1 MIRNQGSKHVIRVL
15 LKLCAILIMANLLTS
30 CATLNRIIQKPTVN
44 FRKMQITKADL
55 VQSTAVFN
63 FDVQN
68 PNPIPIKANKI
79 TYDLKLNGQN
89 FVTGILDQG
98 LDLEAGKT
106 SRLAIPITL
115 PYLEFF
121 KSIAQLWQTKSADY
135 ALTGGFAV
143 GPFTIPFQAH
153 GSFDLPKMPKI
164 SIEALQIQKLSL
176 NGARLNCRLQMNNP
190 NAFDL
195 LLKRLDYHLNLGK
208 ITFAQASARSV
219 SPLKKNSS
227 AIMNLAFDVS
237 FAKLG
242 HTAYQLLQGQ
252 KADFTLTGGLIF
264 DGKNQGDQKV
274 PFNLSGQVPVVK

>member
-1 MIRNQGSKHVIRVL
+1 MLRNQSSKHLIQVL
-15 LKLCAILIMANLLTS
+15 LKFCAILSIANLLTG

-44 FRKMQITKADL
+44 FRKMQITNADL

-68 PNPIPIKANKI
+68 PNPIPIKADKI

-89 FVTGILDQG
+89 FVRGTLDQG

-115 PYLEFF
+115 PYLDFF

-135 ALTGGFAV
+135 ALAGGFAV
-143 GPFTIPFQAH
+143 GPFTIPFQAN

-164 SIEALQIQKLSL
+164 SVEAIHIQKLSL
-176 NGARLNCRLQMNNP
+176 NGAKLNCRLQMNNP

-195 LLKRLDYHLNLGK
+195 LLKRLDYNLNLGK
-208 ITFAQASARSV
+208 TTFAQASAQSV
-219 SPLKKNSS
+219 SPLKKKSS
-227 AIMNLAFDVS
+227 AVMNLAFDVS

-242 HTAYQLLQGQ
+242 HSAYQLLQGQ
-252 KADFTLTGGLIF
+252 KADFTLAGGLIF
-264 DGKNQGDQKV
+264 GGKNQDEQKV